1 MKKNDVWGRSVPINF
16 IFLFRVM
23 KLCFLFLVIFNLA
36 VVAAGSAQ
44 VKRVSLTMENAE
56 LRQVFKKLKQ
66 QTGLRFFFNE
76 EKLKREDVRQIDIQ
90 NLELDKALDKILE
103 GTELTYIFLKDV
115 VVIKDR
121 QEDRVQ
127 AILKD
132 KRLITGVVRDE
143 KGISLPGVSVIVKG
157 TQTGV
162 ATNVDG
168 YFEIK
173 VDDDPGL
180 VLQFSFVGMKNKEMR
195 IGDSYKLKIVLES
208 AAENLD
214 EVIVTGYQTISKE
227 RATGSYSVISAKEYE
242 NKLQDN
248 ILARIEGQVAGLVSY
263 KNENTIRGVSTVYG
277 NTDPL
282 YVVDGMPY
290 EGSLNAINPADV
302 VNITV
307 LKDATAASIY
317 GARAANGVIVITTRK
332 GKSGKMKLT
341 YNGSVRFEP
350 IPDLDYLDLMSGSE
364 LIDMQIEGFHY
375 YHSEYGRL
383 NKRVAI
389 NEIDELLY
397 KHEAN
402 ELTDDELAEQ
412 LAVYRN
418 SDRKNQV
425 KKELLRTAVKHQHN
439 LSVSGGNETN
449 RYLFSLN
456 YLGDNPH
463 EKFQK
468 NNRIGFTLKDN
479 LDLCGWL
486 SVELGVSGSYTRN
499 KGFNGISGLDLYQS
513 GPSYRMLRD
522 ENGDAKV
529 WDNYKSEYEIE
540 RLKSL

>member
-248 ILARIEGQVAGLVSY
+248 ILARIEGLVWYLIKMRIRSAGF
-263 KNENTIRGVSTVYG
+263 R
-277 NTDPL
+277 L
-282 YVVDGMPY
+282 YMGILILYMLWMECPMK
-290 EGSLNAINPADV
+290 
-302 VNITV
+302 V
-307 LKDATAASIY
+307 L
-317 GARAANGVIVITTRK
+317 
-332 GKSGKMKLT
+332 
-341 YNGSVRFEP
+341 
-350 IPDLDYLDLMSGSE
+350 
-364 LIDMQIEGFHY
+364 
-375 YHSEYGRL
+375 
-383 NKRVAI
+383 
-389 NEIDELLY
+389 
-397 KHEAN
+397 
-402 ELTDDELAEQ
+402 
-412 LAVYRN
+412 
-418 SDRKNQV
+418 
-425 KKELLRTAVKHQHN
+425 
-439 LSVSGGNETN
+439 
-449 RYLFSLN
+449 
-456 YLGDNPH
+456 
-463 EKFQK
+463 
-468 NNRIGFTLKDN
+468 
-479 LDLCGWL
+479 
-486 SVELGVSGSYTRN
+486 
-499 KGFNGISGLDLYQS
+499 
-513 GPSYRMLRD
+513 
-522 ENGDAKV
+522 
-529 WDNYKSEYEIE
+529 
-540 RLKSL
+540 